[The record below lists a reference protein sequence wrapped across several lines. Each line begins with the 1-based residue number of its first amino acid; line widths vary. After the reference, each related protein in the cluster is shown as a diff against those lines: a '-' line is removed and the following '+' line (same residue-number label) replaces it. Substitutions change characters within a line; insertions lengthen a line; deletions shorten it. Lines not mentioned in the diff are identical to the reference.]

1 MKASA
6 HTRRTHTARQ
16 GSTGSGLCVTCA
28 LRRHDFREVM
38 GSVPDG
44 DCPSEAS
51 GSQARIDGV
60 RHVLRSASGCR
71 TCDDCGRNAT
81 HFYIP
86 IE

>member
-16 GSTGSGLCVTCA
+16 ESTGSGLCVKCA
-28 LRRHDFREVM
+28 LRRHDFRELTRN
-38 GSVPDG
+38 VPDN
-44 DCPSEAS
+44 DCLSETS
-51 GSQARIDGV
+51 GPQARIDGI
-60 RHVLRSASGCR
+60 RHALRSVSECR

-86 IE
+86 VE